1 MIITLALV
9 PLKTMVRKN
18 ALIGSEGG
26 IIGLGGIPLVT
37 LLLPTSIQGLTKLFS
52 LMKEVRRPLVSKMI
66 SRLVYMDAYP
76 SITSVPTTNALVILL
91 ANKILVIC
99 TPLTDHGA
107 HESDKA

>member
-9 PLKTMVRKN
+9 PLKTLIRKN

-26 IIGLGGIPLVT
+26 IIRLGGIPLVT

-52 LMKEVRRPLVSKMI
+52 LVSKVRRPLVSKMI

-99 TPLTDHGA
+99 TPLTDDRA
-107 HESDKA
+107 HESNET